1 MAQLGYVVDPNLKE
15 QSFEPI
21 PAGEYPAIITESD
34 LKPTKDGTGTILA
47 LKYEIVDGEYK
58 GRGIYENLNIKNKN
72 PQAQQIAVNALN
84 EIGKVLGMKD
94 IKDSV
99 LLHGRP
105 LVIKLRVKD
114 DPTYGAKNEVKAHL
128 PYEGKKGVSNVPSS
142 TPSAQP
148 SEAAPSSGEKKFQWE
163 IK

>member
-1 MAQLGYVVDPNLKE
+1 MAQLGYVVDPTLKE

-72 PQAQQIAVNALN
+72 TQAQQIAINALN
-84 EIGKVLGMKD
+84 EIGKVLGMKE

-105 LVIKLRVKD
+105 LVIKVKVKD
-114 DPTYGAKNEVKAHL
+114 DPTYGPKNEIKAHL
-128 PYEGKKGVSNVPSS
+128 PYEGKKGVSTVPSS
-142 TPSAQP
+142 SPPVAP
-148 SEAAPSSGEKKFQWE
+148 SEDAPAAGGKKFQWE
-163 IK
+163 K

>member
-1 MAQLGYVVDPNLKE
+1 M
-15 QSFEPI
+15 
-21 PAGEYPAIITESD
+21 
-34 LKPTKDGTGTILA
+34 KPTKDGTGTILA

-58 GRGIYENLNIKNKN
+58 GRGIFENLNIKNKN

-105 LVIKLRVKD
+105 LVIKVKVKD
-114 DPTYGAKNEVKAHL
+114 DPNYGPKNEIKAHL
-128 PYEGKKGVSNVPSS
+128 PYEGKKGVSTVPSS
-142 TPSAQP
+142 TPSVQP
-148 SEAAPSSGEKKFQWE
+148 SENTAPTGKYQWE
-163 IK
+163 K